1 MKLLILLLLIV
12 LLWNISNAEE
22 CDCGTFIEPKPKD
35 RKTRQIAQE
44 RTPQNTRIFKGSD
57 ANADRYPW
65 QIFLKIV
72 ATQDQASEV
81 CVQDPSQ
88 STELLFKKIP
98 NFTINEKF
106 LENFIFLFLPKITL
120 IVFFFIIEMVHY

>member
-1 MKLLILLLLIV
+1 MKVLILLLLIV

-35 RKTRQIAQE
+35 RKTHEIVQE

-57 ANADRYPW
+57 VNADRYPW

-72 ATQDQASEV
+72 ATQQDQASEV
-81 CVQDPSQ
+81 VCVPGSITKY
-88 STELLFKKIP
+88 SY
-98 NFTINEKF
+98 F
-106 LENFIFLFLPKITL
+106 LSA
-120 IVFFFIIEMVHY
+120 II

>member
-1 MKLLILLLLIV
+1 MKVLILLLLIV

-22 CDCGTFIEPKPKD
+22 CDCGTLIGPKPKD

-57 ANADRYPW
+57 VNADRYPW

-72 ATQDQASEV
+72 ATQQDFAIFGGSLISRKHILTASH
-81 CVQDPSQ
+81 PFHHP
-88 STELLFKKIP
+88 TTK
-98 NFTINEKF
+98 
-106 LENFIFLFLPKITL
+106 
-120 IVFFFIIEMVHY
+120 M